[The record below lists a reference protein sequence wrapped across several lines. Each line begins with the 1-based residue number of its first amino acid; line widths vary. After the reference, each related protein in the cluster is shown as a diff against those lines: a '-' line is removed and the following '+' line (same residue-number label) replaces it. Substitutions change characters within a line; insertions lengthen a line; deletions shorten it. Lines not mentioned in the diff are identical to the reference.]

1 LPEPLFTNSCWRH
14 RSSPEATCIGGFFA
28 ASCCFGRSTDDCA
41 FFRTCCAYSFRD
53 FIAFLS
59 SATASAALAALGI
72 PPAALAANRIKLG
85 NAAPFSFET
94 LIAQVRSTAQSP
106 YKAQNKPPAEILDK
120 IDYEAHGKIKFDTNA
135 ALFANGP
142 GQFPVTFF
150 HLGRYFQAPVH
161 MYALEGNGDNARAR
175 EILYDESYFDM
186 PADSPARKL
195 PRGSGFA
202 GFRFQESRRGD
213 QSKLDWRKNDWVAF
227 LGASY
232 FRAIGDLYQYGL
244 SARGIAIDVA
254 QAGKPEEFPNF
265 THFYFE
271 APADNSNTVVVY
283 AVLDGPSITGAY
295 KFVMQRDP
303 DGVAGVIM
311 EVECALFLRRDIGRL
326 GIAPATS
333 MYWFSESVKGTGADW
348 RPEVH
353 DSDGLAIWTG
363 AGEHIW
369 RPLNNPAR
377 ISASAFGDNNPRGFG
392 LLQRDRNFD
401 HYQDGVRY
409 ENRPSL
415 WVEPLSGWGE
425 GAVQLIEIPTDDEI
439 HDNIVAM
446 WVPHAPALAG
456 NSYRL
461 RYRLHWRKDEPFPSP
476 LARCVA
482 TRLGTGGQPGQAR
495 PQNVRKTGLRRIAGS
510 RPDGVTR
517 QLFLC
522 LHGSRAKRCS
532 RSLAGAIRSD
542 CGWRRSGR
550 SAPVPAPQATN
561 PVGNLAV
568 PIPALQNPQR
578 LLIPQQ

>member
-1 LPEPLFTNSCWRH
+1 MINR
-14 RSSPEATCIGGFFA
+14 
-28 ASCCFGRSTDDCA
+28 
-41 FFRTCCAYSFRD
+41 RT
-53 FIAFLS
+53 FLS
-59 SATASAALAALGI
+59 SAATGAALAALGL
-72 PPAALAANRIKLG
+72 PAKAFAANRLKLG
-85 NAAPFSFET
+85 QATPFSFEA
-94 LIAQVRSTAQSP
+94 LIAQVRVMAGAP
-106 YKAQNKPPAEILDK
+106 YQPQGKPPADILDK
-120 IDYEAHGKIKFDTNA
+120 IDYEAHGKIKFNTDA
-135 ALFANGP
+135 ALFADAP

-161 MYALEGNGDNARAR
+161 MYALEGHDGNAQAR

-186 PADSPARKL
+186 PPDSPARKL

-202 GFRFQESRRGD
+202 GFRFQESRQND
-213 QSKLDWRKNDWVAF
+213 QLDWRKNDWVAF

-254 QAGKPEEFPNF
+254 QAGSAEEFPNF

-271 APADNSNTVVVY
+271 APTERSDTVVVY

-295 KFVMQRDP
+295 KFVMQRHTDKTA
-303 DGVAGVIM
+303 DASNGVIM

-333 MYWFSESVKGTGADW
+333 MYWFSETVKGTGVDW

-369 RPLNNPAR
+369 RPLNNPAH

-409 ENRPSL
+409 ERRPSL
-415 WVEPLSGWGE
+415 WVEPLEGWGA

-446 WVPHAPALAG
+446 WVPQAKAAAG

-461 RYRLHWRKDEPFPSP
+461 RYRLHWRHDEPFPTP
-476 LARCVA
+476 LARCIA
-482 TRLGTGGQPGQAR
+482 TRLGNGGQPGQPR
-495 PQNVRKTGLRRIAGS
+495 PQNVRKFMVEFIGAPLEKLAFGELPEAVLSSSRGS
-510 RPDGVTR
+510 FSYIFTEAVPDGVAGHWR
-517 QLFLC
+517 AQFDLSVEGDEPVDLRLFLRHNKQT
-522 LHGSRAKRCS
+522 LSETWLFQYQPFKTRN
-532 RSLAGAIRSD
+532 
-542 CGWRRSGR
+542 
-550 SAPVPAPQATN
+550 VY
-561 PVGNLAV
+561 
-568 PIPALQNPQR
+568 
-578 LLIPQQ
+578 